1 MRVRRSV
8 LAAIEAHARAEA
20 PRECCGLLLGDTDE
34 IREAVATANV
44 AAEPLRR
51 YEISPADHFALI
63 RRCRGAG
70 AEPGI
75 VGGYHSHP
83 RSLPEPSAT
92 DREQAFLE
100 FVYLIAGPVD
110 GSAPLSIRARL
121 FSEHGAPVR
130 LQNFGEALT
139 SVESDE
145 RKMQ

>member
-8 LAAIEAHARAEA
+8 LDAIEAHARAEA
-20 PRECCGLLLGDTDE
+20 PRECCGLLLGDAGE
-34 IREAVATANV
+34 VREAVATANV

-63 RRCRGAG
+63 RRCRDAG
-70 AEPGI
+70 SGPAI

-92 DREQAFLE
+92 DLEQAFLE

-110 GSAPLSIRARL
+110 GSAPLSIRAYQLIAGRL
-121 FSEHGAPVR
+121 DPVT
-130 LQNFGEALT
+130 LSL
-139 SVESDE
+139 VD
-145 RKMQ
+145 